1 MPNQQRTS
9 NLTTP
14 HQEEKTTARPPE
26 RSLSTSGRLLRI
38 CEGIVLFGLPPF
50 LLWRGDIG
58 LRFAFP
64 LLFVSTALALLFLLL
79 DPAFD
84 RQQLWRIRSLA
95 AEWKRILLIY
105 TISVPAMITFTWLI
119 DVGYYPIGPSQQNL
133 LFGFPSRA
141 PQTWL
146 IVMFLYPILS
156 VYPQEILFRTFLFHR
171 YERAFGSTLPII
183 IFSALAF
190 GWMHV
195 FFGNPIA
202 VPLTILS
209 GALHAWTYARSRSTA
224 AAVLEHALYGNAA
237 FTIGLGWFFFTGS
250 IPN

>member
-1 MPNQQRTS
+1 M
-9 NLTTP
+9 
-14 HQEEKTTARPPE
+14 
-26 RSLSTSGRLLRI
+26 I
-38 CEGIVLFGLPPF
+38 
-50 LLWRGDIG
+50 LWRGGIG
-58 LRFAFP
+58 INLAFP
-64 LLFVSTALALLFLLL
+64 ILFVSTALALLYLLL

-84 RQQLWRIRSLA
+84 KRQLWRIRSLA
-95 AEWKRILLIY
+95 TDWKRILAIY
-105 TISVPAMITFTWLI
+105 AVAVPAMIGFTLLI
-119 DVGYYPIGPSQQNL
+119 DLGYIPIGPSERDL

-146 IVMFLYPILS
+146 IVMLFYPILS

-171 YERAFGSTLPII
+171 YERAFGSTLVTI

-190 GWMHV
+190 GWMHI

-209 GALHAWTYARSRSTA
+209 GALHAWTYARTRSTA
-224 AAVLEHALYGNAA
+224 VAVVEHALYGNAA

-250 IPN
+250 IRS